1 MRGCMEKNELESPII
16 RRARE
21 RSPNYYCL
29 VKIRNI
35 SDDDVFHYPKWEIMR
50 SWYRN
55 LEARDHQWLDLA
67 LQSISNAVVN
77 QERIYFAVTRKTLRE
92 LLRSDKNW
100 RSEKGIGMK
109 NSYYELLL
117 QDMVDS
123 KMFEPYAEN
132 ERLRELKKPRI
143 FRVVDKTLLSLMNA
157 VPEDVQL
164 RELIDFIDKNDQLR
178 DDPESDENQGDNVG
192 DTQGDNVGDVELRTK
207 NLELSNQ
214 ENSLPAVD
222 LDENQSVEFED
233 LLLTQ
238 VTQFPRFNDIPSIA
252 DLTVGSCHGF
262 TLDRTTLRKFENH
275 LVGFLKGKTTS
286 KQKKLVEDLV
296 KKFENE
302 VKQILA
308 KAKVDKSKLKLATRT
323 NAKFEPASDK
333 DDLEDENNTLKVLNN
348 FFGKE
353 NIKILKSK
361 LEQVQNEQ
369 EKFEIQKEIEFWESV
384 V

>member
-1 MRGCMEKNELESPII
+1 
-16 RRARE
+16 
-21 RSPNYYCL
+21 
-29 VKIRNI
+29 
-35 SDDDVFHYPKWEIMR
+35 
-50 SWYRN
+50 
-55 LEARDHQWLDLA
+55 
-67 LQSISNAVVN
+67 
-77 QERIYFAVTRKTLRE
+77 
-92 LLRSDKNW
+92 
-100 RSEKGIGMK
+100 
-109 NSYYELLL
+109 
-117 QDMVDS
+117 
-123 KMFEPYAEN
+123 
-132 ERLRELKKPRI
+132 
-143 FRVVDKTLLSLMNA
+143 
-157 VPEDVQL
+157 
-164 RELIDFIDKNDQLR
+164 
-178 DDPESDENQGDNVG
+178 
-192 DTQGDNVGDVELRTK
+192 
-207 NLELSNQ
+207 
-214 ENSLPAVD
+214 
-222 LDENQSVEFED
+222 
-233 LLLTQ
+233 
-238 VTQFPRFNDIPSIA
+238 
-252 DLTVGSCHGF
+252 
-262 TLDRTTLRKFENH
+262 